1 MIFSHWRLNHF
12 YSFLLD
18 HGSRAANKH
27 FPLGRSVKNESPAC
41 LPASTVRIAP
51 SGHTQLFA
59 VSRPRLT
66 PAQPQQGGGHQ
77 PLFAGS
83 FSLLCPKPFFQRAGA
98 CCAEMPQ
105 DDAFRADVPKFL
117 GTSTAN
123 NTTGGKDSSL
133 WECRAP
139 TASLPL
145 LTGKEQRLVTEATR
159 SGAMHL
165 ATCCFVH
172 RLPFCIG

>member
-27 FPLGRSVKNESPAC
+27 FPLGRSVKNKSPAS
-41 LPASTVRIAP
+41 LPASTVRIAS

-59 VSRPRLT
+59 ASRPRLT
-66 PAQPQQGGGHQ
+66 PAQLQQGGGHQ

-83 FSLLCPKPFFQRAGA
+83 FSPLCPKPFFQKAGA

-105 DDAFRADVPKFL
+105 DDAFRADVPKSFWAL
-117 GTSTAN
+117 ALPIMQLE
-123 NTTGGKDSSL
+123 GKTVHFGN
-133 WECRAP
+133 AGP
-139 TASLPL
+139 PQPL
-145 LTGKEQRLVTEATR
+145 LLCSLAR
-159 SGAMHL
+159 SRGL
-165 ATCCFVH
+165 
-172 RLPFCIG
+172 